1 MNNSWRTLLVLLFFV
16 PFSSTQETHSHGVPE
31 KLGTVS
37 FQTSCSPGVQKQFD
51 RAVALL
57 HSFAYADAESA
68 FEGVA
73 KEDPKC
79 AMAHWGMAMAYF
91 RQLWEPP
98 LVPATVAI
106 AQKEIQQAQQIGGG
120 TERERLFIG
129 ALALIYQDAAT
140 VPYRTRAS
148 NYEKAMSDLA
158 AKNPKDIEAQVF
170 YALALLANVSPAD
183 KTHEKQKRAADVLEP
198 IDRAYPQHPG
208 VPHYLIHAYD
218 NAELAPRGLA
228 AARAYSQI
236 APSAPHALHMPS
248 HIFTRLGLWED
259 SIASNTAAREA
270 AHRQGDIGEELHA
283 MDYLVYAYLQSGHD
297 REAAQVI
304 QELKTMPNLGAGEF
318 KIGYAATAMP
328 VRYAV
333 ERGQW
338 ADAAGMVAPPGAP
351 PQVVAVAVWARGLG
365 LVRSGHAS
373 EASAEI
379 ERLRQ
384 IEEQLRTSGKDYWAS
399 QVGILAK
406 EVSAWSA
413 QADGKT
419 DEAVA
424 LLRAASDE
432 EDATE
437 KLPVTP
443 GPILPAREQL
453 GDLLLEQH
461 QPDQALKE
469 FKAALVNAPGR
480 RFAMRGVARATE
492 LSARK

>member
-1 MNNSWRTLLVLLFFV
+1 
-16 PFSSTQETHSHGVPE
+16 
-31 KLGTVS
+31 
-37 FQTSCSPGVQKQFD
+37 
-51 RAVALL
+51 
-57 HSFAYADAESA
+57 
-68 FEGVA
+68 
-73 KEDPKC
+73 
-79 AMAHWGMAMAYF
+79 
-91 RQLWEPP
+91 
-98 LVPATVAI
+98 
-106 AQKEIQQAQQIGGG
+106 
-120 TERERLFIG
+120 
-129 ALALIYQDAAT
+129 
-140 VPYRTRAS
+140 
-148 NYEKAMSDLA
+148 
-158 AKNPKDIEAQVF
+158 
-170 YALALLANVSPAD
+170 
-183 KTHEKQKRAADVLEP
+183 
-198 IDRAYPQHPG
+198 
-208 VPHYLIHAYD
+208 
-218 NAELAPRGLA
+218 
-228 AARAYSQI
+228 
-236 APSAPHALHMPS
+236 
-248 HIFTRLGLWED
+248 
-259 SIASNTAAREA
+259 
-270 AHRQGDIGEELHA
+270 
-283 MDYLVYAYLQSGHD
+283 
-297 REAAQVI
+297 
-304 QELKTMPNLGAGEF
+304 
-318 KIGYAATAMP
+318 
-328 VRYAV
+328 
-333 ERGQW
+333 
-338 ADAAGMVAPPGAP
+338 
-351 PQVVAVAVWARGLG
+351 
-365 LVRSGHAS
+365 VRSGHAS